1 MKVDTIL
8 ILGAKS
14 DIGIALAHE
23 FAKEGSKIIL
33 AGRNISEINEERKII
48 EKKYSIE
55 VDLCEF
61 DALNLSEHSNF
72 INNLKVFPSIVVST
86 IGLMGNQKENET
98 DLKKTINEL
107 RCNYEGPAS
116 IFLVFANEFEKRNNG
131 GTLVGFSS
139 VAGERGRSKN
149 YIYGSAKAGFTAF
162 LSGLRNRLSP
172 KGIHVLTVLPGY
184 VSTKMTKNLNL
195 PKFLTAQPSKVARD
209 IVVAVKKRKNVIFTP
224 FIWRLIIFILKLIPE
239 SLFKKTNI

>member
-1 MKVDTIL
+1 MKFDNIL

-23 FAKEGSKIIL
+23 FAKEGSKITL
-33 AGRNISEINEERKII
+33 AGRNISEIDRERKNIV
-48 EKKYSIE
+48 KKYAIE

-61 DALNLSEHSNF
+61 DALNLSEHSKF
-72 INNLKVFPSIVVST
+72 INSLKVFPDIVVST

-98 DLKKTINEL
+98 DLKKTVNEL
-107 RCNYEGPAS
+107 RCNYEGPVS
-116 IFLVFANEFEKRNNG
+116 IFLIFANEFEKRNKG

-162 LSGLRNRLSP
+162 LSGLRNRLSS

-184 VSTKMTKNLNL
+184 VFTKMTKNLNL
-195 PKFLTAQPSKVARD
+195 PKFLTAQPREVARD
-209 IVVAVKKRKNVIFTP
+209 IVVAVKKRKTKN
-224 FIWRLIIFILKLIPE
+224 R
-239 SLFKKTNI
+239 KTKRRNRGHFFHLM